1 MEHVGDAKWITLGH
15 PSYVWRF
22 GQDRRLALIQQY
34 TALEDRWIL
43 DVGCG
48 IGTYVRKFR
57 NFSNHVHGIDVD
69 EERVA
74 TGGRDLPNLQVSA
87 SEHLPYPDNT
97 FDVVV
102 LNEVIEHVNDDQ
114 QTITECLRVLQPG
127 GKVVIFAPN
136 RGYFFETHGI
146 YLGKRYVFRL
156 IPFVNWLPD
165 RLRNIFCPHV
175 RAYYATD
182 IRRLFKSQPAR
193 IAHHSYVFPGFDNIV
208 YDHPLLGRLLRRVC
222 YTLEQTPFR
231 RLGLSHFVVAEKT
244 AAAGG

>member
-1 MEHVGDAKWITLGH
+1 MEQVGDAKWITLGH

-34 TALEDRWIL
+34 AALDDRWIL

-57 NFSNHVHGIDVD
+57 NFSEHVHGIDVD
-69 EERVA
+69 EERVTQGA
-74 TGGRDLPNLQVSA
+74 RDLPNLQVCA

-102 LNEVIEHVNDDQ
+102 LNEVIEHVSDDQ
-114 QTITECLRVLQPG
+114 QTIRECLRVLQPG

-136 RGYFFETHGI
+136 RLYFFETHGI

-156 IPFVNWLPD
+156 IPLVNWLPD
-165 RLRNIFCPHV
+165 RLRNVFCPHV
-175 RAYYATD
+175 RAYLD
-182 IRRLFKSQPAR
+182 RDMRRLFNGQPAR
-193 IAHHSYVFPGFDNIV
+193 VVHHSYVFPGFDNIV
-208 YDHPLLGRLLRRVC
+208 YDHPFLGRILRRVF
-222 YTLEQTPFR
+222 YTLEQTPLRQF
-231 RLGLSHFVVAEKT
+231 GLSHFLVAEKVSIS
-244 AAAGG
+244 G